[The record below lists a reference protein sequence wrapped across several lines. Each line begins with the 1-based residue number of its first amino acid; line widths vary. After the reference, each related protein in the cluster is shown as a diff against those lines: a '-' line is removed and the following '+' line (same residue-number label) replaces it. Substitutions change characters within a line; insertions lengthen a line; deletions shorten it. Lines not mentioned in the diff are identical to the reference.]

1 MSSDVEAESYKGEEG
16 YSNRED
22 PGKEFHRCEWH
33 DYGGGN
39 GFLVYL
45 AKYCRVW
52 EGGVSRWVAMGRR
65 SGDLYPRKLEVG
77 DISRD
82 LLQNVE
88 SH

>member
-1 MSSDVEAESYKGEEG
+1 MKKVTPTVRIQAKNFSGVNGMIT
-16 YSNRED
+16 
-22 PGKEFHRCEWH
+22 
-33 DYGGGN
+33 GGN

-45 AKYCRVW
+45 AKYCRVG
-52 EGGVSRWVAMGRR
+52 EGEVSRWVAMGRR

-82 LLQNVE
+82 LLQNVK

>member
-1 MSSDVEAESYKGEEG
+1 MSPDVEADSYKGEEG
-16 YSNRED
+16 YSNSED

-33 DYGGGN
+33 DYGEK
-39 GFLVYL
+39 GFLVCL
-45 AKYCRVW
+45 VKYCRVW
-52 EGGVSRWVAMGRR
+52 EGGISRWVAIERR
-65 SGDLYPRKLEVG
+65 NGDLYPRKLEVR